1 MDTRFWGPSAW
12 RLLHLISFSDN
23 RSKSVY
29 TLIKLLPLILPC
41 KYCRESLTE
50 IYKELPLRESYLH
63 NIDEWM
69 YKIHNKVNNKL
80 RKQGLLKTPNPTFA
94 EVKEMYEPWLI
105 NPPEHI
111 LGFDFFKSVAYI
123 MTNSKGACI
132 PSTEK
137 AGATVAMLKNWWSSI
152 GPSLPFP
159 SWRQQW
165 REAEEREG
173 SAPIEKGKQAMIAWL
188 YKIQGKQNYKDFTKE
203 TRAFSSACTKG
214 KTCRVAKTKQRDAIK
229 VKRRKTLKQ
238 IGGFL

>member
-29 TLIKLLPLILPC
+29 TLIKLLPNILPC

-50 IYKELPLRESYLH
+50 IYKELPLRESFLH
-63 NIDEWM
+63 NLDEWM

-80 RKQGLLKTPNPTFA
+80 RKQGLLKTPTPTFA
-94 EVKEMYEPWLI
+94 EVKEMYEPWLT

-123 MTNSKGACI
+123 MTNSKGV
-132 PSTEK
+132 TN
-137 AGATVAMLKNWWSSI
+137 AMLKNWWSSI
-152 GPSLPFP
+152 GPSLPFL
-159 SWRQQW
+159 SWQKQW
-165 REAEEREG
+165 KEAEEREG
-173 SAPIEKGKQAMIAWL
+173 SAPVEKGKQAMIAWL
-188 YKIQGKQNYKDFTKE
+188 YKIQGKQTYNDFTKE
-203 TRAFSSACTKG
+203 TRAFSSSCKKG

-238 IGGFL
+238 VGGFL